1 LALHRQAR
9 VFSREEGPEGAD
21 EKRFLSG
28 IRKKMEKGEDDQ
40 PCPDDTQHGCDKRT
54 SLRALNDAF
63 LDKSSGKDP

>member
-9 VFSREEGPEGAD
+9 VFSRQEGPEGTD

-28 IRKKMEKGEDDQ
+28 IRKKIEKGEDDQ
-40 PCPDDTQHGCDKRT
+40 PRPDDNQHGSDKRT